1 MRIRTKGFKAADHD
15 VTIGRYS
22 VISAPNGA
30 GKSTLADAI
39 RFLALGFVPVL
50 GRTLSATSALM
61 SGHELHVELT
71 LDDGRVATRTLTRE
85 GKAFTCRCHASWAR
99 GGQPEHEQAIFELF
113 GSDPDDIA
121 EMLDIREL
129 LSMTPAKRAAR
140 IEQLIGS
147 GGADQDLPVRVGRY
161 AVARLL
167 GLEPDQLPLDHREA
181 APNLPPGRYDALK
194 AIAPALTSSLNANG
208 IPSVIAWVNE
218 TKNAADRDVK
228 HRRGAL
234 TELQSRVQATTPIK
248 PIGELEGERGGLQ
261 KKLGV
266 VAERTRHQADRG
278 RQHAK
283 AEADL
288 ARVKPEHD
296 QAVARL
302 EHVRTESADMIATCE
317 ARITEFDEQIGRLK
331 GVVHDVHV
339 DRARLESLE
348 GELAGIVDEPVEDLT
363 RYEKIIEGLEQELA
377 GAKANPWAEVRE
389 IAEALLVDAYSD
401 RAKRLLEIACANLP
415 GLEEMEFQLRS
426 ARVTVTTHGDSAAAA
441 AKRNLERAER
451 RGKLDKELIG
461 LRAQAGNADARVASR
476 KRETAE
482 EIDLVNRKRAAAVS
496 EITRQRERVPAA
508 EKAAAELLQ
517 KIAALQAS
525 VSLLAGVLAE
535 PDETPASL
543 EARIAR
549 IDEQL
554 SVLTAQR
561 ALATEIDAIA
571 AEIDRLEA
579 TVDVAKALEYALQR
593 IREEELERRGG
604 GLIAQID
611 TFLAGAGVGNRP
623 YLEASKSVCDI
634 GWIRDDGR
642 RVAIQAMSG
651 AEYSVFCAAI
661 TCAVLKQRGGELRV
675 LLTEA
680 AECDD
685 AMLARL
691 LAGIEAT
698 GDAVTHAL
706 VCSPHDPEAA
716 GAWSIVTFGM
726 DEAGIERA
734 NVG

>member
-1 MRIRTKGFKAADHD
+1 MRIRTRGFKAADHD

-22 VISAPNGA
+22 IISAPNCA

-50 GRTLSATSALM
+50 GRTESATSALM
-61 SGHELHVELT
+61 GGHELHVELT
-71 LDDGRVATRTLTRE
+71 LDDGRVATRTLTRD
-85 GKAFTCRCHASWAR
+85 GKALTSSCRASWVR
-99 GGQPEHEQAIFELF
+99 GGRIEHEAAITGLF
-113 GSDPDDIA
+113 GEDAADVA

-167 GLEPDQLPLDHREA
+167 GLEPSQLPSDHREA

-194 AIAPALTSSLNANG
+194 ALAPALTSSLNANG

-234 TELQSRVQATTPIK
+234 AELQSRVQATTPIK
-248 PIGELEGERGGLQ
+248 PIWELEDERGGLQ

-266 VAERTRHQADRG
+266 VAERARHQADRV
-278 RQHAK
+278 RQHEK

-288 ARVKPEHD
+288 ARVKPEYD
-296 QAVARL
+296 LAVERL
-302 EHVRTESADMIATCE
+302 AHVRTESAEMIATCE
-317 ARITEFDEQIGRLK
+317 AKITEFDEQIGRLK

-339 DRARLESLE
+339 DRARLEQLE

-377 GAKANPWAEVRE
+377 GAKASPWAEVRE
-389 IAEALLVDAYSD
+389 IAESILIDAYSA
-401 RAKRLLEIACANLP
+401 RAQRLLDIACANLP
-415 GLEEMEFQLRS
+415 GLEEMESQLRS
-426 ARVTVTTHGDSAAAA
+426 ARVMVTTRGDSAAAA
-441 AKRNLERAER
+441 AQRNLERAER
-451 RGKLDKELIG
+451 RGRTDKELVG
-461 LRAQAGNADARVASR
+461 LRAQAGNADARVANR
-476 KRETAE
+476 RRATAE

-496 EITRQRERVPAA
+496 EITRQRERLTAQ
-508 EKAAAELLQ
+508 ETHAAELLQ
-517 KIAALQAS
+517 KITALQAS
-525 VSLLAGVLAE
+525 ENLLAGVLAE

-554 SVLTAQR
+554 AVLTAQR
-561 ALATEIDAIA
+561 ALAAEIAVIA
-571 AEIDRLEA
+571 AEVDRLEA
-579 TVDVAKALEYALQR
+579 TVDVAKAIEYALQR

-623 YLEASKSVCDI
+623 YLEASKGTCDI

-642 RVAIQAMSG
+642 PVAVQVMSG
-651 AEYSVFCAAI
+651 AEFSVFCSAI
-661 TCAVLKQRGGELRV
+661 TCAVLKQRGGELRM

-685 AMLARL
+685 AMLPRL
-691 LAGIEAT
+691 MAGIEAV
-698 GDAVTHAL
+698 GDSITHAMVL
-706 VCSPHDPEAA
+706 TAHQAEAA
-716 GAWSIVTFGM
+716 SGWGLIAIGA
-726 DEAGIERA
+726 APARQA
-734 NVG
+734 A